1 MCRFRAGTVV
11 RMSMSS
17 AAAEP
22 RTLADQLR
30 GWSDEQVANLLRERP
45 DLAMPAPQDSSQLA
59 ARMGNRTSVLRA
71 VDELTSFELAVLEA
85 AAATGGTTSAAELH
99 EAVEG
104 STSRVVDAMSR
115 LQQLGL
121 LWGGDDSLRVV
132 STVSTVLG
140 SGSRRA
146 HSHLDAP

>member
-30 GWSDEQVANLLRERP
+30 GWSDEQVARLLRERP

-59 ARMGNRTSVLRA
+59 ARMGNRTSVVRA
-71 VDELTSFELAVLEA
+71 VDGLTAFELGVLEVAVA
-85 AAATGGTTSAAELH
+85 AGGTTSAR
-99 EAVEG
+99 AVRTGVDG
-104 STSRVVDAMSR
+104 STPRI
-115 LQQLGL
+115 
-121 LWGGDDSLRVV
+121 
-132 STVSTVLG
+132 
-140 SGSRRA
+140 
-146 HSHLDAP
+146 